1 MSQESASTEA
11 PSATALKLVSG
22 LLADATAMARSGLAS
37 PADIDTA
44 MRLGAGHPVG
54 PLAFLSGLDPQTRA
68 RHGLAEPPPADT
80 GSDRSDQVHDDGA
93 WDHPVGIAGT
103 GTMAS
108 GITEALLRAG
118 VPTVVLARSQASA
131 ERLRAGVAASMDGA
145 VAKGRLTASDRDR
158 ALSLLEATTRP
169 DDLAGCGH
177 VIEAIAEHRDIKRE
191 LLARLDATLPEPT
204 VLATNT
210 SSLTVGEIRADLPER
225 RTVIALHFFN
235 PAKVMKLVEVVGAA
249 RDAAVFDTACAWV
262 RRIGKVP
269 VRCGDERGFV
279 VNRLLIPYLNDA
291 VRALDSGAFTAAEA
305 DALMRQALGHPM
317 GPFELIDLIGTD
329 VTAAAQAM
337 LYEASGDPRLK
348 PADGLLRLVAD
359 GRLGRKSGSG
369 FHDHTTPSSRST
381 A

>member
-1 MSQESASTEA
+1 MSQDSASHEV
-11 PSATALKLVSG
+11 PSATALNLVRG
-22 LLADATAMARSGLAS
+22 LLSDATAMARSGLAS

-54 PLAFLSGLDPQTRA
+54 PLAFLRGLAPEVRA
-68 RHGLAEPPPADT
+68 RHDLAEPPA
-80 GSDRSDQVHDDGA
+80 GSAVGDRTEEGTEAGA
-93 WDHPVGIAGT
+93 WNHAVGVAGT

-108 GITEALLRAG
+108 GITEGMVRAG
-118 VPTVVLARSQASA
+118 VPTVVLARSRGSA
-131 ERLRAGVAASMDGA
+131 DRLVSAVTRSMDAA
-145 VAKGRLTASDRDR
+145 VAKGRLATSDRDG
-158 ALSLLEATTRP
+158 ALSLLGTTMRP

-177 VIEAIAEHRDIKRE
+177 VIEAVAEHRDTKRE
-191 LLARLDATLPEPT
+191 LLARLDEALPAAT

-235 PAKVMKLVEVVGAA
+235 PAKAMKLVEVVGAGQ
-249 RDAAVFDTACAWV
+249 DTTVLDTACAWV

-291 VRALDSGAFTAAEA
+291 VRALDSGAFTVVEA
-305 DALMRQALGHPM
+305 DALMRRALGHPM

-329 VTAAAQAM
+329 VTAAAQSM
-337 LYEASGDPRLK
+337 LYEASGDPRLE
-348 PADGLLRLVAD
+348 PADGLLRLVAE
-359 GRLGRKSGSG
+359 GRLGRKSGTG